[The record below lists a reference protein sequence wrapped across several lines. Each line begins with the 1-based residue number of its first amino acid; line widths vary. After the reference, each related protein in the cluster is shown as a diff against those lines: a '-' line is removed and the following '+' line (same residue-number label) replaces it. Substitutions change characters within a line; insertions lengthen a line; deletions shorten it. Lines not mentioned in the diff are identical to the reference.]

1 MATTEE
7 ISSAPPCVGER
18 YAGAVSTSNLTAP
31 PEFRPT
37 DAYVLVASGLGRK
50 SIGGWLMR
58 LQTEWERTAKP
69 QRAKPPTV
77 AEYLAKLPLIVT
89 GKEKVTIKVKG
100 EDGKET
106 TQEVER
112 SVRGP
117 DVEKA
122 KRLHEEAVAAIP
134 QWHDAEIRMLKNR
147 MRDMPQVRDHLC
159 TWLYGEAFVKLRDE
173 LAAFPDRK
181 AAHPDFA
188 DAEKMVAE
196 TILYWLDDTCQTCH
210 GKRWQLVPNT
220 NRLSNR
226 KCPACHGTGIQRE
239 PKSMTRLLMLD
250 YMRQCVFDWRQSCSD
265 HLSTMSGRGKAKK

>member
-1 MATTEE
+1 MATTDE

-77 AEYLAKLPLIVT
+77 AEYVAKLPHIVLREEN
-89 GKEKVTIKVKG
+89 G
-100 EDGKET
+100 
-106 TQEVER
+106 R

-117 DVEKA
+117 NVEKA
-122 KRLHEEAVAAIP
+122 KRMHEEAVKAIP

-159 TWLYGEAFVKLRDE
+159 TWLYGEAFVNLRDD

-181 AAHPDFA
+181 AEHPDFA
-188 DAEKMVAE
+188 KAEAMVAE

-226 KCPACHGTGIQRE
+226 KCPACAGTGIQRE

-250 YMRQCVFDWRQSCSD
+250 YMRQCVFDWRQSTSD
-265 HLSTMSGRGKAKK
+265 QLRTMSGRGKAKKGA